1 MKNSGVETTT
11 TTRHTHSWALLCY
24 SERMRGDNEVEQRGS
39 GKKEIDGARLLLLLL
54 LQLYTILSVIYG
66 AQ

>member
-1 MKNSGVETTT
+1 
-11 TTRHTHSWALLCY
+11 
-24 SERMRGDNEVEQRGS
+24 MRGDNEVEQRGS
-39 GKKEIDGARLLLLLL
+39 GKKEIDGARLLVLLL

>member
-1 MKNSGVETTT
+1 
-11 TTRHTHSWALLCY
+11 
-24 SERMRGDNEVEQRGS
+24 MRGDNEVEQRGS
-39 GKKEIDGARLLLLLL
+39 GKNEIDGARLLLLL